1 MRIGVNYG
9 KKIYYKGE
17 IGEIQMNVYKFLTEE
32 MYYIIAHS
40 FKEACEL
47 FFDLC
52 EDEDLLKQ
60 WGGFDV
66 EILTEDEIDGIEMF
80 NEDTKNYESLRE
92 ILQKETESCF
102 LCSTIS

>member
-1 MRIGVNYG
+1 
-9 KKIYYKGE
+9 
-17 IGEIQMNVYKFLTEE
+17 MNVYKFLTEE
-32 MYYIIAHS
+32 MYYVIAHS
-40 FKEACEL
+40 FKEACGL

-52 EDEDLLKQ
+52 EDEDLLNQ

-66 EILTEDEIDGIEMF
+66 EILPEEEIDKTELF

-102 LCSTIS
+102 LASTINF